1 MKGRDS
7 FGYVVGVEGSR
18 VSLNVKDTHK
28 GQYASHRDGISS
40 VVEMNGLFG
49 VDAGARILVLRVNSL
64 SFAEPREVHKSLGAK
79 PSNDAEPLRQ
89 IIGTVAGWIIRESES
104 RLRFVSDSLT
114 CPVLGAEAFPLSREE
129 MYAVIKPICDNGS
142 PVRLGRESRGSGDIE
157 ISITDLLGR
166 HMAVLGST
174 GQGKSCFTAAI
185 IQQLVKLP
193 NPRIVV
199 FDINGE
205 YQAAMK
211 GHVSKSE
218 CKITKLGGKNPN
230 FKIPYYA
237 FGRNGLFRML
247 LPSDK
252 TQRPALAFALDHLHQ
267 VSWHDA
273 DKGASLVSQSNAV
286 LFQDCR
292 NGNAQD
298 AWNAL
303 EALRTNDVN
312 TAMEWP
318 NMMALA
324 CLTAESH
331 SVQPGKNGFER
342 SSFHYSNVAPLI
354 TRIHRL
360 IDDPLFRQVVDID
373 GGDPAEAGVLDWR
386 KEGTKIVEGIFG
398 GAHSS
403 WKIHIVDL
411 RSVAHDLSPLILGS
425 LLELFA
431 LNYLNAVRDKPIR
444 LCSFWKKHNH
454 YLRQAAGEDDILGHN
469 LAYERLAKE
478 GRKFGVG
485 LWISTQ
491 RPVEVSSTVLAQC
504 GTWVVFRLT
513 SEQDLKTVAAAG
525 EWVDRTELSRIAGLP
540 RRQALVFGSS
550 VAVPVRVYTPEA
562 SPCPDSHDP
571 DFSQWEKN
579 VSGSVPRDKDNSHR
593 DKI

>member
-1 MKGRDS
+1 
-7 FGYVVGVEGSR
+7 
-18 VSLNVKDTHK
+18 
-28 GQYASHRDGISS
+28 
-40 VVEMNGLFG
+40 MNGLFG

-79 PSNDAEPLRQ
+79 PSSDAEPLRQ

-166 HMAVLGST
+166 HIAVLGST
-174 GQGKSCFTAAI
+174 GQGKSCFTAAV

-205 YQAAMK
+205 YQAAMQ
-211 GHVSKSE
+211 GHVSESE

-267 VSWHDA
+267 VRWHDA
-273 DKGASLVSQSNAV
+273 GQGASLVSDNHAV
-286 LFQDCR
+286 LFDDCKCGDAKDASNSIEKLR
-292 NGNAQD
+292 ANNATMANQ
-298 AWNAL
+298 
-303 EALRTNDVN
+303 
-312 TAMEWP
+312 WP
-318 NMMALA
+318 NMKALS
-324 CLTAESH
+324 CLVAESH
-331 SVQPGKNGFER
+331 SIQPKNSGFVR
-342 SSFHYSNVAPLI
+342 DVFHYSNVAPLI

-360 IDDPLFRQVVDID
+360 IDDPLFRQVVDIG
-373 GGDPAEAGVLDWR
+373 GGDPAEVGVLDWR
-386 KEGTKIVEGIFG
+386 KEGTKIVEKIFG
-398 GAHSS
+398 GATST

-431 LNYLNAVRDKPIR
+431 FELFERGQGKTHPTLLVLEEA
-444 LCSFWKKHNH
+444 HH

-571 DFSQWEKN
+571 DFSQWEKQC
-579 VSGSVPRDKDNSHR
+579 
-593 DKI
+593 

>member
-79 PSNDAEPLRQ
+79 PSSDAEPLRQ

-166 HMAVLGST
+166 HIAVLGST
-174 GQGKSCFTAAI
+174 GQGKSCFTAAV

-205 YQAAMK
+205 YQAAMQ
-211 GHVSKSE
+211 GHVSESE

-267 VSWHDA
+267 VRWHDA
-273 DKGASLVSQSNAV
+273 GQGASLVSDNHAV
-286 LFQDCR
+286 LFDDCKCGDAKDASNSIEKLR
-292 NGNAQD
+292 ANNATMANQ
-298 AWNAL
+298 
-303 EALRTNDVN
+303 
-312 TAMEWP
+312 WP
-318 NMMALA
+318 NMKALS
-324 CLTAESH
+324 CLVAESH
-331 SVQPGKNGFER
+331 SIQPKNSGFVR
-342 SSFHYSNVAPLI
+342 DVFHYSNVAPLI

-360 IDDPLFRQVVDID
+360 IDDPLFRQVVDIG
-373 GGDPAEAGVLDWR
+373 GGDPAEVGVLDWR
-386 KEGTKIVEGIFG
+386 KEGTKIVEKIFG
-398 GAHSS
+398 GATST

-431 LNYLNAVRDKPIR
+431 FELFERGQGKTHPTLLVLEEA
-444 LCSFWKKHNH
+444 HH

-562 SPCPDSHDP
+562 RPCPDSHDP
-571 DFSQWEKN
+571 DFSQWEKQC
-579 VSGSVPRDKDNSHR
+579 
-593 DKI
+593 